1 MTAPTAAALV
11 PVDRTLDVDGEAL
24 HVMDLGAG
32 PPILMLHGFPGNAI
46 AWRPVQER
54 LAPHFRTLALDA
66 VGFGGSTRH
75 PVHPLDGATY
85 ATRAVRLMDELGLAR
100 AHVVGTSWGGSL
112 GQRMAIHH
120 PERVDRLV
128 LVASVD
134 AGERLMLG
142 RPDLLTLRVAAMVP
156 WLARGVAGRFLGRY
170 ANEAGL
176 TGGELARAYV
186 EPLRRPGTAEFL
198 ARFVAATRATGPDD
212 VTRIAAETLVISP
225 LRDRIVAPSVQ
236 ASLAERIPH
245 ARLVT
250 IPGAGHTV
258 QLERAGEVARLVREF
273 LAGS

>member
-1 MTAPTAAALV
+1 VSDPVAAALV
-11 PVDRTLDVDGEAL
+11 PVNRTLDVDGEAL
-24 HVMDLGAG
+24 HVVDLGSG
-32 PPILMLHGFPGNAI
+32 PPVLLLHGFPGNAV

-54 LAPHFRTLALDA
+54 LASRFRMLAPDA
-66 VGFGGSTRH
+66 AGFGGSTRQTI
-75 PVHPLDGATY
+75 HPLDGPTY
-85 ATRAVRLMDELGLAR
+85 AERAVRVMDALGIAR
-100 AHVVGTSWGGSL
+100 THLVGTSWGGSVA
-112 GQRMAIHH
+112 QRIAIHH

-142 RPDLLTLRVAAMVP
+142 RPDRITLQLAGAAPWPARWVVA
-156 WLARGVAGRFLGRY
+156 RFLGRY
-170 ANEAGL
+170 AAASGMS
-176 TGGELARAYV
+176 GQELARAYV
-186 EPLRRPGTAEFL
+186 EPLRRPGTA
-198 ARFVAATRATGPDD
+198 AFVAAFVDATRETDPDD
-212 VTRIAAETLVISP
+212 VTRIAARTLIISP

-258 QLERAGEVARLVREF
+258 QLERAGEVARLIGEF